1 MKTLLIAL
9 GLVVSVST
17 AEAKIIAETYNQGGG
32 KIVITDEKCR
42 DKTNLLAYA
51 VTPSTSTLLGCWV
64 HDENYI
70 HIKWYDN
77 DLRSYPMELWQM
89 KTQPKATM

>member
-17 AEAKIIAETYNQGGG
+17 AEAKIIAETNNNGGG
-32 KIVITDEKCR
+32 KMVITDEKCR
-42 DKTNLLAYA
+42 DNVNLLAYS
-51 VTPSTSTLLGCWV
+51 VHPKTSTLFGCWL
-64 HDENYI
+64 HDDNYI

-77 DLRSYPMELWQM
+77 DIRSYPIESWQL
-89 KTQPKATM
+89 KVQPKATM